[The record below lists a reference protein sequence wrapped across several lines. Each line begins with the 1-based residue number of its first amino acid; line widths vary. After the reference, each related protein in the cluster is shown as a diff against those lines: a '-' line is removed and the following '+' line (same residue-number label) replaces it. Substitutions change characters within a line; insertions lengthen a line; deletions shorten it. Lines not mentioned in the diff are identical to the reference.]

1 MSIQEQQRREAEA
14 MENCENEEIQY
25 VGAVQP
31 YGWLLGTAVGSQVVT
46 HVSDNVAEMTGLS
59 VEDALGLSLE
69 EVFSAEMLHTIRNA
83 SGHST
88 ITQQREHIGTTT
100 FGSGDF
106 DLTMHVANEVAIF
119 EFIPVDTEHDAVA
132 SFSKAQAMLNRLS
145 TIENVDELLSEAVAE
160 LRWFSGFDRVK
171 AYRFLS
177 DGSGEIVAEE
187 ARYGVD
193 SFLGL
198 RFPASDV
205 PQSARRLYATTPMR
219 SISDVSGTQAQLV
232 AADGQPDLDLSL
244 AVLRGHVAVHS
255 LYLKNMGVGATMSL
269 PIVIDGEMWGLFAF
283 HHLEPK
289 NLSSAESLVSE
300 LLGRSLSILIQAA
313 TERQR
318 RRYLDHCL
326 QISASL
332 FGPNDSPVGFGAYWD
347 SASSELHEL
356 ISCDG
361 VAFVLKDKVMAYGDC
376 PTEDGMRALVA
387 QTLASGEDIQSF
399 ESLAEVVPGDL
410 CRLSAGALVLTDP
423 VPLSDALIFF
433 RNETSSSVRWAG
445 NPDKDLVTDGDTL
458 RLNPRSSFA
467 EYLDKT
473 AGRSSSWDGD
483 EIDLATSLVQALRR
497 SYSTAEMQKEHTDRM
512 GLMVRELNH
521 RVRNILALVQSLV
534 AQSDISDEAVA
545 AYVDGL
551 ERRIHALAGAHDL
564 LTESAWGKVDL
575 RGLFEGTLRPY
586 SETKSNAILLT
597 GDDVRVD
604 APVASAL
611 TLVIHELASN
621 AAKYGAL
628 TNEAGQVALSWSVAP
643 TGFVIEWTESGGP
656 RVEPA
661 TSRGFGT
668 SVITESLEFEFD
680 AAVDYQLA
688 PGGVTARFVLSPE
701 LAISNDESTA
711 SDSDPH
717 AVPAP
722 GPASESTLQVLVV
735 EDDFVVS
742 KDTVAKLKRLIS
754 GDVSVV
760 PSIDAALGI
769 LDEQSFDFAMLD
781 VNLRGDFSGPVA
793 DALSEREI
801 PFVFATGYGS
811 RDRELE
817 GYDCLGILTKPLT
830 KTRLQNALIDAGI
843 LSEADTQ

>member
-31 YGWLLGTAVGSQVVT
+31 YGWLLGTAVGTQLAT
-46 HVSDNVAEMTGLS
+46 HVSDNVQGMTGLS
-59 VEDALGLSLE
+59 VDDVLGMSLDE
-69 EVFSAEMLHTIRNA
+69 LFSEQILHTIRNA

-88 ITQQREHIGTTT
+88 ITQQREHIGTVTV
-100 FGSGDF
+100 GSGDF
-106 DLTMHVANEVAIF
+106 DLTMHVAGEVAVF
-119 EFIPVDTEHDAVA
+119 ELIPVNPEHDAVT

-145 TIENVDELLSEAVAE
+145 TIDDVDELLSESVAE

-171 AYRFLS
+171 VYRFLS
-177 DGSGEIVAEE
+177 DGSGEIVAEDT
-187 ARYGVD
+187 RYGVD

-219 SISDVSGTQAQLV
+219 SISDVSGVQAQLV
-232 AADGQPDLDLSL
+232 AADGQPDIDLSL
-244 AVLRGHVAVHS
+244 AVLRGHVPVHS
-255 LYLKNMGVGATMSL
+255 LYLKNMGVGATLSL

-289 NLSSAESLVSE
+289 HLSSAESLVSE

-376 PTEDGMRALVA
+376 PTEEGMRALVS
-387 QTLASGEDIQSF
+387 QTQVVGDDIQSF
-399 ESLAEVVPGDL
+399 ESLAEVIPGDL
-410 CRLSAGALVLTDP
+410 CRSSAGALVLTDP

-433 RNETSSSVRWAG
+433 RNETSSEVRWAG
-445 NPDKDLVTDGDTL
+445 NPEKDLIEEDDGL

-467 EYLDKT
+467 EYLDST
-473 AGRSSSWDGD
+473 TGRSSSWDGD

-521 RVRNILALVQSLV
+521 RVRNILAVVQSLV
-534 AQSDISDEAVA
+534 SQSDVSDEAVA

-586 SETKSNAILLT
+586 SETKPNAIVLT
-597 GDDVRVD
+597 GADVRVD
-604 APVASAL
+604 SPVASAL

-621 AAKYGAL
+621 AAKYGSL
-628 TNEAGQVALSWSVAP
+628 SNEAGQVALSWSVSAA
-643 TGFVIEWTESGGP
+643 GFVIEWTESGGP
-656 RVEPA
+656 PVKPA

-668 SVITESLEFEFD
+668 SVISESLEFEFD
-680 AAVDYQLA
+680 ADVDYKLD
-688 PGGVTARFVLSPE
+688 PGGATARFLLSPE
-701 LAISNDESTA
+701 LAILSDESSDDD
-711 SDSDPH
+711 SDSK
-717 AVPAP
+717 AALAP
-722 GPASESTLQVLVV
+722 GSSLERVLQVLVV

-742 KDTVAKLKRLIS
+742 KDTVAKLKRLIT
-754 GDVSVV
+754 GDISVV

-769 LDEQSFDFAMLD
+769 LDDQSFDFAMLD

-793 DALSEREI
+793 DALTERRI

-830 KTRLQNALIDAGI
+830 KTRLQSALVSAGI
-843 LSEADTQ
+843 LSEADIS